1 MRARAAATLVCL
13 ALAGSVAWLRRGQH
27 SRARLPSRRR
37 LAENRTTLRDF
48 PVGTRG
54 RWEHTPAG
62 FVFYDRAEEPVLRLR
77 APPVQ
82 RAPRSHTHHHKFNA
96 ACLVRADPMVV
107 LAGAR
112 GGWGVL
118 GFRNDEFEPLAVL
131 TFVTRDPARK
141 KLAPGAVGAKLGRV
155 EGYMRREAALFRDF
169 ARVIN
174 AINATTGPA
183 RVLDIGANHGLFALF
198 AALRG
203 ARVAAVEAQATLAS
217 VVKVATLANGVDVDV
232 FHNAILDVPA
242 VVEIAELGASNDL
255 NEGGTASLG
264 APREAPMAQVR
275 TASVDLVASEVFGAA
290 PVDFLKIDVEGWV
303 RKQTSGPPRRVDGV
317 FRAGRGRRDPRPPGV
332 ARAAGPRRRPRGV
345 RRVRPREALGG
356 LGKTRRRGRQP
367 GGRGRRPTQNRRRGL
382 RRVPHVRREERT
394 RKSTVRPRA
403 ERDGRSRPRGL
414 RAREP
419 ARRREARLCLPVH

>member
-13 ALAGSVAWLRRGQH
+13 ALAGSVAWLHRGQR

-54 RWEHTPAG
+54 RWEHTAAG

-96 ACLVRADPMVV
+96 ACLVRADPMGV

-174 AINATTGPA
+174 AINATAGPA

-290 PVDFLKIDVEGWV
+290 PVDFLKIDVEGV
-303 RKQTSGPPRRVDGV
+303 EIPAL
-317 FRAGRGRRDPRPPGV
+317 RASLGLLGRGGVREGSVEFGPARRWEDSEKHGV
-332 ARAAGPRRRPRGV
+332 AGANPAAAVDVLHKIDAAGYDAYLTYG
-345 RRVRPREALGG
+345 GKNG
-356 LGKTRRRGRQP
+356 LGKARCVPALNAT
-367 GGRGRRPTQNRRRGL
+367 GGL
-382 RRVPHVRREERT
+382 
-394 RKSTVRPRA
+394 
-403 ERDGRSRPRGL
+403 
-414 RAREP
+414 ARE
-419 ARRREARLCLPVH
+419 AFVRENQLAVVKRGFAYPCISV

>member
-13 ALAGSVAWLRRGQH
+13 ALAGSVAWLHRGQH
-27 SRARLPSRRR
+27 SRARLPSRR

-54 RWEHTPAG
+54 RWEHTAAG

-77 APPVQ
+77 TPPVQ

-174 AINATTGPA
+174 AINATAGPA

-275 TASVDLVASEVFGAA
+275 TASVDLVAREVFGADA
-290 PVDFLKIDVEGWV
+290 AIDFLKIDVEGV
-303 RKQTSGPPRRVDGV
+303 EIPALRSSLELL
-317 FRAGRGRRDPRPPGV
+317 GRGGVREASVEFGPAKRWAESETHGV
-332 ARAAGPRRRPRGV
+332 AGANPAAAVDVLHKIDAAGYDAYLTWGRFCLPPLNATGELADEAFA
-345 RRVRPREALGG
+345 RECQLALVKGG
-356 LGKTRRRGRQP
+356 LAHP
-367 GGRGRRPTQNRRRGL
+367 C
-382 RRVPHVRREERT
+382 
-394 RKSTVRPRA
+394 RK
-403 ERDGRSRPRGL
+403 
-414 RAREP
+414 
-419 ARRREARLCLPVH
+419 

>member
-1 MRARAAATLVCL
+1 MRARAAATLCM
-13 ALAGSVAWLRRGQH
+13 AFAGTV

-54 RWEHTPAG
+54 RWEHTAAG

-77 APPVQ
+77 TPPVQ

-96 ACLVRADPMVV
+96 ACLVRADPMGV

-174 AINATTGPA
+174 AINATAGPA

-203 ARVAAVEAQATLAS
+203 AKVAAVEAQATLAGL
-217 VVKVATLANGVDVDV
+217 VKVSALANGVDVEV
-232 FHNAILDVPA
+232 YHNAVLDVPA
-242 VVEIAELGASNDL
+242 VVEIAELGASDAS

-264 APREAPMAQVR
+264 AARGEVRMAQVR
-275 TASVDLVASEVFGAA
+275 TASVDLVAREVFGGEALI
-290 PVDFLKIDVEGWV
+290 DFLKIDVEGV
-303 RKQTSGPPRRVDGV
+303 ELCINQIVAARPTPSTRRYFDGV
-317 FRAGRGRRDPRPPGV
+317 AVWVLHHSFGRVV
-332 ARAAGPRRRPRGV
+332 A
-345 RRVRPREALGG
+345 E
-356 LGKTRRRGRQP
+356 K
-367 GGRGRRPTQNRRRGL
+367 
-382 RRVPHVRREERT
+382 
-394 RKSTVRPRA
+394 
-403 ERDGRSRPRGL
+403 
-414 RAREP
+414 
-419 ARRREARLCLPVH
+419 